1 MWGKIKEAAIALL
14 GQQSV
19 TFAETPET
27 LVGEAVSV
35 AGLADP
41 AMMEFLEVIHDN
53 MPKGC
58 DFSLYN
64 RKPRVVFIAG
74 VSRDAILEVEQVHGL
89 RIAA

>member
-58 DFSLYN
+58 VFSLYN
-64 RKPRVVFIAG
+64 RTPRVVFIAG
-74 VSRDAILEVEQVHGL
+74 VSRDAISEVEHVHGL

>member
-1 MWGKIKEAAIALL
+1 MWGKIKEAAITIL
-14 GQQSV
+14 GKQSV
-19 TFAETPET
+19 TFAETSET

-58 DFSLYN
+58 FFSLYN

-74 VSRDAILEVEQVHGL
+74 VSRDAISEVEEVHGL

>member
-58 DFSLYN
+58 VFSLYN

-74 VSRDAILEVEQVHGL
+74 VSRDVVNEVEEERGL

>member
-14 GQQSV
+14 GQNSV
-19 TFAETPET
+19 TFAETPDT
-27 LVGEAVSV
+27 LVGEATSET
-35 AGLADP
+35 GLADP

-58 DFSLYN
+58 VFSLYN

-74 VSRDAILEVEQVHGL
+74 VSRDAISEVEQVHGL

>member
-58 DFSLYN
+58 VFSLYN

-74 VSRDAILEVEQVHGL
+74 VSRDAISEVEQAHGL

>member
-14 GQQSV
+14 GKNSV
-19 TFAETPET
+19 TFAETPDT
-27 LVGEAVSV
+27 LVGEATSET
-35 AGLADP
+35 GLADP

-58 DFSLYN
+58 VFSLYN

-74 VSRDAILEVEQVHGL
+74 VSRDAISEVEQVHGL

>member
-58 DFSLYN
+58 VFSLYN